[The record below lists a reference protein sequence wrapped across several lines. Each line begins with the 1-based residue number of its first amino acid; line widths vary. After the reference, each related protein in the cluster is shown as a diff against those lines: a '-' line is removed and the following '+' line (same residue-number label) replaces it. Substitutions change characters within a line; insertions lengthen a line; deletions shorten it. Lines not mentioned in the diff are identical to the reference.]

1 MTFRVLSYLLLPL
14 LLTGCSLFK
23 GLSLF
28 DSAESDNTAVQNT
41 SVPQATMANVTS
53 VSPEVRKIMEE
64 ARTLWTDS
72 GECTDAD
79 RATRLLDK
87 AVQADPLDPAPL
99 MLRSRSLSDLGYLE
113 EAFEDA
119 TRAIQL
125 SPTAEAYAT
134 RGLLCLKMNQPSG
147 ARRDF
152 EYAEKLNPR
161 EPLLYVYRA
170 SAAFLEDRPKDACDD
185 LEQGCSLGI
194 CGPWNKARATKLCP

>member
-1 MTFRVLSYLLLPL
+1 MTSRVLFCFFVPL
-14 LLTGCSLFK
+14 LLTGCSFFHAFN
-23 GLSLF
+23 LF
-28 DSAESDNTAVQNT
+28 DSDAPDSAAIQNN
-41 SVPQATMANVTS
+41 SASQATATETTT
-53 VSPEVRKIMEE
+53 VSPEVREIMQE
-64 ARTLWTDS
+64 ARALWTDS

-87 AVQADPLDPAPL
+87 AVRADPLDPAPL
-99 MLRSRSLSDLGYLE
+99 ILRSRSLSDQGYLE

-152 EYAEKLNPR
+152 EYAEKVNPR

-170 SAAFLEDRPKDACDD
+170 SAAFLENRPKDACND
-185 LEQGCSLGI
+185 LEKGCTLGI
-194 CGPWNKARATKLCP
+194 CGPWNKARATKLCQ